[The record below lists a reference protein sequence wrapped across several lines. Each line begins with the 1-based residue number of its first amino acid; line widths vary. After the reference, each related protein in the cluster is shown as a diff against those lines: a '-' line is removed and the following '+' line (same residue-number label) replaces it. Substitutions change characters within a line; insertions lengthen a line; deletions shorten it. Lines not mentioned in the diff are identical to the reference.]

1 MQWSCSV
8 TVQFPQNIAKRS
20 FSKVSSSYA
29 DDGEGKSG
37 KTCFRNGPMP
47 HTNKKIQCFCRN
59 NIADSIV
66 FIKPPLRL
74 VYYPNRLF
82 FFRSFLLSETERPS
96 STARS
101 CVLSTFREYHCKIP
115 VMGRVNYSP
124 LKSLDSE
131 REKNWEKNRSSLVN
145 T

>member
-82 FFRSFLLSETERPS
+82 FFAVSCYRKPNDRPPRQDHVSSQRFENITVKFQWWDELITPHWNHSIRSEK
-96 STARS
+96 
-101 CVLSTFREYHCKIP
+101 KIGKKI
-115 VMGRVNYSP
+115 VRA
-124 LKSLDSE
+124 L
-131 REKNWEKNRSSLVN
+131 
-145 T
+145 